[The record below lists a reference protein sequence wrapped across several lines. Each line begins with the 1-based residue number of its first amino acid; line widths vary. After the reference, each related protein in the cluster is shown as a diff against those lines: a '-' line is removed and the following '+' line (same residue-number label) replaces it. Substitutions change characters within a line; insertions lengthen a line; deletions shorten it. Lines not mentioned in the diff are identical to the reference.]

1 MKRII
6 FLASL
11 IASLFILNSLVRSIS
26 SLWSKQELLVK
37 AQKELEN
44 KKRENEELKK
54 RLSQAQSQ
62 EFIEKEARNRLFL
75 VRPGESQVLIPEELL
90 KASESAKERVNDSKP
105 NWQKWWDLFFR

>member
-37 AQKELEN
+37 AQKQLEN
-44 KKRENEELKK
+44 KKRENEQLGK
-54 RLSQAQSQ
+54 RLSQVQSQ
-62 EFIEKEARNRLFL
+62 EFIEKEVRNRLFL
-75 VRPGESQVLIPEELL
+75 VKPGESLVLIPEELL
-90 KASESAKERVNDSKP
+90 KASESAKGKAKDQKP
-105 NWQKWWDLFFR
+105 NWQKWWELFFP